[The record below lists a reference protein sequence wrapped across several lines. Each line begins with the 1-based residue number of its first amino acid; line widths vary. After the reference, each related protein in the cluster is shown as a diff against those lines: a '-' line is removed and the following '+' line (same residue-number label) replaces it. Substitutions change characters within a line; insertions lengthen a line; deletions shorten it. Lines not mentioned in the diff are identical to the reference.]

1 MICRP
6 LRKFYFTEGMTE
18 IFYVIVGFLLVL
30 AVFDLFVGVSNDAV
44 NFLNSAIG
52 AKVAKFR
59 TVLIVASAG
68 VLIGAVMSAG
78 MMDVARHGILQPS
91 YYSFKEVITI
101 FLAVMVTDVVVLDM
115 FNSMGMPTSTTVS
128 LVFELLGASFVM
140 ALLKMGGDESLSLG
154 MLLNSNKALTVIIA
168 IFVSVAIAFVAGLVV
183 QWLARVVFSFNYRK
197 KLGYTIGIFGGI
209 AFTSLA
215 YFIFVKGLGDSPFIS
230 ETLRQWIDTNTG
242 MLLAVA
248 FVVTTILSELLYFLK
263 VNVFKIIVLAGTFA
277 LAMAFA
283 GNDLVNFI
291 GVPLAALDSLIDFLA
306 NGGGDP
312 DAFMMKSLEGSAKS
326 PMIYLLIAGVIMVVA
341 LATSKKAQN
350 VVKTSVN
357 LSRQGEGD
365 EMFGSSPVARVLVRS
380 SQNVSRAVEQIVPRS
395 VRSWIGSRF
404 NKDEAI
410 MEEGAAFDEVRA
422 SINLVLSALLIIMGT
437 TLTLPLSTTY
447 VTFMVAM
454 GSSLADRAWNRETA
468 VFRITGVVS
477 VIGGWFLTAG
487 IAFVACGLVC
497 LIMHFGGFV
506 AMSAFM
512 LLVIFLLWN
521 SKRTYDRKNKAEAG
535 EKTIEQHMLATS
547 DPQQVWILLSRHFVG
562 VQTDVLRSVTEDY
575 KAIFT
580 GLETEDLRSLR
591 RCSKNLKDIKNTQH
605 RVRRLELVALR
616 RSPMEIAVERNTW
629 FHLAMNCDE
638 EFIYGMRRMLDPILE
653 HVDNCFEPF
662 SKTYINEYRPV
673 MEKVLSLLDAAGKMI
688 SSGDYSD
695 YENMLHV
702 FQGAIA
708 ELSALR
714 KNLINHMQ
722 TEDGINLKT
731 SQLYLNLIQET
742 SELLNTTKHLMRAS
756 FHFAGK

>member
-1 MICRP
+1 MIWRP
-6 LRKFYFTEGMTE
+6 LRQIYFTEIMTE

-68 VLIGAVMSAG
+68 VLIGAIMSAG
-78 MMDVARHGILQPS
+78 MMDIARHGILQPS
-91 YYSFKEVITI
+91 YYNLKEVMTI

-140 ALLKMGGDESLSLG
+140 ALLKMGGDDGLTLG
-154 MLLNSNKALTVIIA
+154 MLLNSNKALTVIMA
-168 IFVSVAIAFVAGLVV
+168 IFVSVAIAFIAGLVV
-183 QWLARVVFSFNYRK
+183 QWLARVVFSFNYKK

-215 YFIFVKGLGDSPFIS
+215 YFILIKGLGDSPFIH
-230 ETLRQWIDTNTG
+230 EPFRMWIAENTT
-242 MLLAVA
+242 MILIVT
-248 FVVTTILSELLYFLK
+248 FVLTTILSELLYFLK
-263 VNVFKIIVLAGTFA
+263 VDVFKIIVLAGTFA

-306 NGGGDP
+306 HGGGDP
-312 DAFMMKSLEGSAKS
+312 ETFMMTSLEESAKS
-326 PMIYLLIAGVIMVVA
+326 PILYLLLAGVIMVIA
-341 LATSKKAQN
+341 LATSKKAHN
-350 VVKTSVN
+350 VIKTSVN
-357 LSRQGEGD
+357 LSRQSEGD

-380 SQNVSRAVEQIVPRS
+380 SQNLNNVVEQIVPRS
-395 VRSWIGSRF
+395 VKTWIGNRF
-404 NKDEAI
+404 NKNEAI

-422 SINLVLSALLIIMGT
+422 SVNLVLSALLIIMGT

-454 GSSLADRAWNRETA
+454 GSSLADKAWNRETA

-477 VIGGWFLTAG
+477 VIGGWFMTAG

-497 LIMHFGGFV
+497 LIMHYGGFV
-506 AMSAFM
+506 AMVAFM
-512 LLVIFLLWN
+512 ILVVFLLWN
-521 SKRTYDRKNKAEAG
+521 SKRG
-535 EKTIEQHMLATS
+535 FEKKVEKTEDTIEQKMLATS
-547 DPQQVWILLSRHFVG
+547 DSQQVWQLLSEHFVR
-562 VQTDVLRSVTEDY
+562 VQTDVIRNVSEDY
-575 KAIFT
+575 EAIFK
-580 GLETEDLRSLR
+580 GLENEDVRSLR
-591 RCSKNLKDIKNTQH
+591 RCGRNLKEIKNIQQK
-605 RVRRLELVALR
+605 VRKVELVALR

-638 EFIYGMRRMLDPILE
+638 EYMYGMRRMLEPILE
-653 HVDNCFEPF
+653 HVDNCFDPF
-662 SKTYINEYRPV
+662 SKTYVNEYRPV
-673 MEKVLSLLDAAGKMI
+673 MEKSQSLLATAQQMI
-688 SSGDYSD
+688 STGDYSD
-695 YENMLHV
+695 YEHVLRV
-702 FQGAIA
+702 FQGTIA
-708 ELSALR
+708 DLSALR
-714 KNLINHMQ
+714 KKHIDRMQ
-722 TEDGINLKT
+722 REEGINFKT

-742 SELLNTTKHLMRAS
+742 SELVNTTKHLVRACY
-756 FHFAGK
+756 HFAGK

>member
-1 MICRP
+1 
-6 LRKFYFTEGMTE
+6 MTE

-78 MMDVARHGILQPS
+78 MMDIARHGIMQPS
-91 YYSFKEVITI
+91 YYNLKEVMTI

-140 ALLKMGGDESLSLG
+140 ALLKMGGDGDLTLG

-168 IFVSVAIAFVAGLVV
+168 IFVSVAIAFVAGLAV
-183 QWLARVVFSFNYRK
+183 QWLARVIFSFNYKK

-215 YFIFVKGLGDSPFIS
+215 YFIFIKGLGDSPFIH
-230 ETLRQWIDTNTG
+230 ENFRQWIDANTT
-242 MLLAVA
+242 MILLAA
-248 FVVTTILSELLYFLK
+248 FVVTTVLSELLYFLK

-291 GVPLAALDSLIDFLA
+291 GVPLAALDSLKDYLV

-312 DAFMMKSLEGSAKS
+312 EAFMMTSLAESATS
-326 PMIYLLIAGVIMVVA
+326 PILYLLIAGVIMVIA
-341 LATSKKAQN
+341 LATSKKAHN
-350 VVKTSVN
+350 VIKTSVN

-380 SQNVSRAVEQIVPRS
+380 SQNVGSVLEHIFPKS
-395 VRSWIGSRF
+395 VRSWIDSRF

-422 SINLVLSALLIIMGT
+422 SVNLVLSALLIIMGT

-454 GSSLADRAWNRETA
+454 GSSLADKAWNRETA

-477 VIGGWFLTAG
+477 VIGGWFMTAG

-506 AMSAFM
+506 AMVAFM
-512 LLVIFLLWN
+512 LLVAFLLWN
-521 SKRTYDRKNKAEAG
+521 SKRGFEKKEA
-535 EKTIEQHMLATS
+535 TVDNTVEQKMLGTS
-547 DPQQVWILLSRHFVG
+547 DPQQVWQLLSKHFVD
-562 VQTDVLRSVTEDY
+562 VQTDVLRNVSEDY
-575 KAIFT
+575 KAIFN
-580 GLETEDLRSLR
+580 GLESEDLKALR
-591 RCSKNLKDIKNTQH
+591 RCSRNLKAIKNIQQK
-605 RVRRLELVALR
+605 VRKVELVALR

-638 EFIYGMRRMLDPILE
+638 EYMYGMRRMLDPILE
-653 HVDNCFEPF
+653 HVDNCFDPF
-662 SKTYINEYRPV
+662 SKTYVNEYRPV
-673 MEKVLSLLDAAGKMI
+673 MEKVLSLLDTAAGMI

-695 YENMLHV
+695 YEHMLRV
-702 FQGAIA
+702 FQGIIA
-708 ELSALR
+708 DLSALR
-714 KNLINHMQ
+714 KKHIDRMQ
-722 TEDGINLKT
+722 REEGINFKT
-731 SQLYLNLIQET
+731 AQLYLNLIQET
-742 SELLNTTKHLMRAS
+742 SELMNTTKHLMRAS
-756 FHFAGK
+756 YHFAGK

>member
-1 MICRP
+1 
-6 LRKFYFTEGMTE
+6 MTE
-18 IFYVIVGFLLVL
+18 IFFVIVGFLLIL

-52 AKVAKFR
+52 AKVARYR

-78 MMDVARHGILQPS
+78 MMDVARHGIMQPS
-91 YYSFKEVITI
+91 YYNLTEVMTI

-140 ALLKMGGDESLSLG
+140 ALVKQAGDPDLSLG
-154 MLLNSNKALTVIIA
+154 MLLNTNKALTVIIA
-168 IFVSVAIAFVAGLVV
+168 IFVSVAIAFIAGLLV
-183 QWLARVVFSFNYRK
+183 QWLARVVFSFNYKK

-215 YFIFVKGLGDSPFIS
+215 YFIFIKGLGDSPFIH
-230 ETLRQWIDTNTG
+230 EGVRTWIDTNTTAI
-242 MLLAVA
+242 LIVA
-248 FVVTTILSELLYFLK
+248 FVLTTVLSELMYFLK
-263 VNVFKIIVLAGTFA
+263 INVFKIIVLAGTFA

-291 GVPLAALDSLIDFLA
+291 GVPLAALDSLMDYLA
-306 NGGGDP
+306 NGGGNP
-312 DAFMMKSLEGSAKS
+312 DAFMMTSLEESAKS
-326 PMIYLLIAGVIMVVA
+326 PLAYLLIAGVIMVIA

-380 SQNVSRAVEQIVPRS
+380 SQNLGGLFEQIVPRS
-395 VRSWIGSRF
+395 VRNWIGSRF

-410 MEEGAAFDEVRA
+410 MAEGAAFDEVRA
-422 SINLVLSALLIIMGT
+422 SVNLVLSALLIIMGT

-454 GSSLADRAWNRETA
+454 GSSLADKAWNRETA

-497 LIMHFGGFV
+497 LIMHYGGFI
-506 AMSAFM
+506 AMVAFM
-512 LLVIFLLWN
+512 LLVVFLLWN
-521 SKRTYDRKNKAEAG
+521 SKRSFDKKESVDETM
-535 EKTIEQHMLATS
+535 TVEQSMLSTS
-547 DPQQVWILLSRHFVG
+547 DPAQVWNLLSKHFTAT
-562 VQTDVLRSVTEDY
+562 QLKALRSVSEDY
-575 KAIFT
+575 AAIFK
-580 GLETEDLRSLR
+580 GLEEEDLKSLR
-591 RCSKNLKDIKNTQH
+591 RCNKNLKDIKNIQQK
-605 RVRRLELVALR
+605 VRRVELVALR
-616 RSPMEIAVERNTW
+616 RSPMDVAVERNTW
-629 FHLAMNCDE
+629 FHLAMNSDE
-638 EFIYGMRRMLDPILE
+638 EFIYCMRRMLDPILE
-653 HVDNCFEPF
+653 HVDNCFDPF
-662 SKTYINEYRPV
+662 SKTYINEYRPI
-673 MEKVLSLLDAAGKMI
+673 MEKARSLLAAAERMI
-688 SSGDYSD
+688 ETRDYSS
-695 YENMLHV
+695 YETMLRV
-702 FQGAIA
+702 FQETIA

-714 KNLINHMQ
+714 KKHIDRMQ
-722 TEDGINLKT
+722 TEEGINLKT

-742 SELLNTTKHLMRAS
+742 SELLNTTKHLTRACY
-756 FHFAGK
+756 HFLG

>member
-1 MICRP
+1 MIWRP
-6 LRKFYFTEGMTE
+6 LRQIYFTEIMTE

-68 VLIGAVMSAG
+68 VLIGAIMSAG
-78 MMDVARHGILQPS
+78 MMDIARHGILQPS
-91 YYSFKEVITI
+91 YYNLKEVMTI

-140 ALLKMGGDESLSLG
+140 ALLKMGGDDGLTLG
-154 MLLNSNKALTVIIA
+154 MLLNSNKALTVIMA
-168 IFVSVAIAFVAGLVV
+168 IFVSVAIAFIAGLVV
-183 QWLARVVFSFNYRK
+183 QWLARVVFSFNYKK

-215 YFIFVKGLGDSPFIS
+215 YFILIKGLGDSPFIH
-230 ETLRQWIDTNTG
+230 EPFRMWIAENTT
-242 MLLAVA
+242 MILIVT
-248 FVVTTILSELLYFLK
+248 FVLTTILSELLYFLK
-263 VNVFKIIVLAGTFA
+263 VDVFKIIVLAGTFA

-306 NGGGDP
+306 HGGGDP
-312 DAFMMKSLEGSAKS
+312 ETFMMTSLEESAKS
-326 PMIYLLIAGVIMVVA
+326 PILYLLLAGVIMVIA
-341 LATSKKAQN
+341 LATSKKAHN
-350 VVKTSVN
+350 VIKTSVN

-380 SQNVSRAVEQIVPRS
+380 SQNLNNVVEQIVPRS
-395 VRSWIGSRF
+395 VKTWIGNRF
-404 NKDEAI
+404 NKNEAI

-422 SINLVLSALLIIMGT
+422 SVNLVLSALLIIMGT

-454 GSSLADRAWNRETA
+454 GSSLADKAWNRETA

-477 VIGGWFLTAG
+477 VIGGWFMTAG

-497 LIMHFGGFV
+497 LIMHYGGFV
-506 AMSAFM
+506 AMVAFM
-512 LLVIFLLWN
+512 VLVAFLLWN
-521 SKRTYDRKNKAEAG
+521 SKRG
-535 EKTIEQHMLATS
+535 FEKKVEKTEDTIEQKMLATS
-547 DPQQVWILLSRHFVG
+547 DSQQVWQLLSEHFVR
-562 VQTDVLRSVTEDY
+562 VQTDVIRNVSEDY
-575 KAIFT
+575 EAIFK
-580 GLETEDLRSLR
+580 GLENEDVRSLR
-591 RCSKNLKDIKNTQH
+591 RCGRNLKEIKNIQQK
-605 RVRRLELVALR
+605 VRKVELVALR

-638 EFIYGMRRMLDPILE
+638 EYMYGMRRMLEPILE
-653 HVDNCFEPF
+653 HVDNCFDPF
-662 SKTYINEYRPV
+662 SKTYVNEYRPV
-673 MEKVLSLLDAAGKMI
+673 MEKSQSLLATAQQMI
-688 SSGDYSD
+688 STGDYSD
-695 YENMLHV
+695 YEHVLRV
-702 FQGAIA
+702 FQGTIA
-708 ELSALR
+708 DLSALR
-714 KNLINHMQ
+714 KKHIDRMQ
-722 TEDGINLKT
+722 REEGINFKT

-742 SELLNTTKHLMRAS
+742 SELVNTTKHLVRACY
-756 FHFAGK
+756 HFAGK

>member
-1 MICRP
+1 MIWRP
-6 LRKFYFTEGMTE
+6 LRQIYFTEIMTE

-68 VLIGAVMSAG
+68 VLIGAIMSAG
-78 MMDVARHGILQPS
+78 MMDIARHGIMQPS
-91 YYSFKEVITI
+91 YYNLKEVMTI

-140 ALLKMGGDESLSLG
+140 ALLKMGGDDGLTLG

-168 IFVSVAIAFVAGLVV
+168 IFVSVAIAFVAGLLV
-183 QWLARVVFSFNYRK
+183 QWLARVIFSFNYKK

-215 YFIFVKGLGDSPFIS
+215 YFILIKGLGDSPFIH
-230 ETLRQWIDTNTG
+230 EPFRMWIAGNTT
-242 MLLAVA
+242 MILIVA
-248 FVVTTILSELLYFLK
+248 FVLTTILSELLYFMK

-291 GVPLAALDSLIDFLA
+291 GVPLAALDSLIDFLSH
-306 NGGGDP
+306 GGGDP
-312 DAFMMKSLEGSAKS
+312 EAFMMTSLEESAKS
-326 PMIYLLIAGVIMVVA
+326 PILYLLLAGVIMVIA
-341 LATSKKAQN
+341 LATSKKAHN
-350 VVKTSVN
+350 VIKTSVN

-365 EMFGSSPVARVLVRS
+365 EMFGSSPVARALVRS
-380 SQNVSRAVEQIVPRS
+380 SQNLNNVVEQIVPRS
-395 VRSWIGSRF
+395 VKTWIGTRF
-404 NKDEAI
+404 NKNEAI

-422 SINLVLSALLIIMGT
+422 SVNLVLSALLIIMGT

-454 GSSLADRAWNRETA
+454 GSSLADKAWNRETA
-468 VFRITGVVS
+468 VFRITGVIS
-477 VIGGWFLTAG
+477 VIGGWFMTAG

-497 LIMHFGGFV
+497 LIMHYGGFV
-506 AMSAFM
+506 AMVAFM
-512 LLVIFLLWN
+512 ALVVFLLWN
-521 SKRTYDRKNKAEAG
+521 SKRG
-535 EKTIEQHMLATS
+535 FEKKVEKPEDTIEQKMLATS
-547 DPQQVWILLSRHFVG
+547 DSQQVWQLLSEHFVR
-562 VQTDVLRSVTEDY
+562 VQTDVIRNVSEDY
-575 KAIFT
+575 EAIFK
-580 GLETEDLRSLR
+580 GLENEDIRSLR
-591 RCSKNLKDIKNTQH
+591 RCGRNLKEIKNIQQK
-605 RVRRLELVALR
+605 VRKVELVALR

-638 EFIYGMRRMLDPILE
+638 EYMYGMRRMLDPILE
-653 HVDNCFEPF
+653 HVDNCFDPF
-662 SKTYINEYRPV
+662 SKTYVNEYRPV
-673 MEKVLSLLDAAGKMI
+673 MEKVLSLLDTATGMI

-695 YENMLHV
+695 YEHMLRV
-702 FQGAIA
+702 FQGIIA
-708 ELSALR
+708 DLSALR
-714 KNLINHMQ
+714 KKHIDRMQ
-722 TEDGINLKT
+722 REEGINFKT
-731 SQLYLNLIQET
+731 AQLYLNLIQET
-742 SELLNTTKHLMRAS
+742 SELMNTTKHLMRAS
-756 FHFAGK
+756 YHFAGK